1 MYRITRVV
9 PKNNIYDVLSLDCVS
24 KVEIKQGK
32 NNFRNPKICR
42 VDIYLTFPFNDS
54 CFFKNSITSL
64 YTWGISNKNNYVT
77 TTSAMALKDRFI
89 KESSLTKMPENLPI
103 PKWYKEVSEKY
114 SQEMLDN
121 MFKIK
126 I

>member
-32 NNFRNPKICR
+32 NNFRNPRICR
-42 VDIYLTFPFNDS
+42 VDIYLTFPSNDS
-54 CFFKNSITSL
+54 SFFKNSMTFL
-64 YTWGISNKNNYVT
+64 YTWGINNKNNYVA

-89 KESSLTKMPENLPI
+89 KESSINKMPENLSI
-103 PKWYKEVSEKY
+103 PKWYKEMSAKY

-126 I
+126 

>member
-9 PKNNIYDVLSLDCVS
+9 PKNNIYDLLLLDCVS

-64 YTWGISNKNNYVT
+64 YTWGINNKNNYVA

-89 KESSLTKMPENLPI
+89 KESSITKMPENI
-103 PKWYKEVSEKY
+103 SIHKWYKEVSEKY

-126 I
+126 

>member
-9 PKNNIYDVLSLDCVS
+9 PKNNIYDVLLLDCVS

-32 NNFRNPKICR
+32 NNFRDPKICR
-42 VDIYLTFPFNDS
+42 VYIYLTFPFNDS

-64 YTWGISNKNNYVT
+64 YTWGISNKNNYVA

-89 KESSLTKMPENLPI
+89 KESSITKMPENIPI

-114 SQEMLDN
+114 SQEILDN

>member
-9 PKNNIYDVLSLDCVS
+9 PKNNIYDLLSLDCVS

-32 NNFRNPKICR
+32 NNFRNPRICR
-42 VDIYLTFPFNDS
+42 VDIYLTFPSNDS
-54 CFFKNSITSL
+54 SFFKNSMTFL
-64 YTWGISNKNNYVT
+64 YTWGINNKNNYVA
-77 TTSAMALKDRFI
+77 TTSAMALKDKFI
-89 KESSLTKMPENLPI
+89 KESSMTKMPENLSI
-103 PKWYKEVSEKY
+103 PKWYKEMSAKY

-126 I
+126 

>member
-42 VDIYLTFPFNDS
+42 VDIYLIYPANDS
-54 CFFKNSITSL
+54 CFFKNSITFL
-64 YTWGISNKNNYVT
+64 YTWGINNKNNYVA

-89 KESSLTKMPENLPI
+89 KESSITKMPENIPI

-114 SQEMLDN
+114 SQDMLDSI
-121 MFKIK
+121 FKIK
-126 I
+126 

>member
-9 PKNNIYDVLSLDCVS
+9 PKNNIYDLLLLDCVS
-24 KVEIKQGK
+24 KIEIKQGK

-42 VDIYLTFPFNDS
+42 VDIYLTFPTNDS
-54 CFFKNSITSL
+54 SFFNRSITSL

-89 KESSLTKMPENLPI
+89 KESSITKMPENLSI
-103 PKWYKEVSEKY
+103 HKWYKEVSEKY

-121 MFKIK
+121 IFKIK
-126 I
+126 

>member
-9 PKNNIYDVLSLDCVS
+9 PKNNIYDLLSLDCVS
-24 KVEIKQGK
+24 KIEIKQGK

-42 VDIYLTFPFNDS
+42 VDIYLTFPTNDS
-54 CFFKNSITSL
+54 SFFNRSITSL

-89 KESSLTKMPENLPI
+89 KESSITKMPENILI
-103 PKWYKEVSEKY
+103 HKWYKEVSEKY

-121 MFKIK
+121 IFKIK
-126 I
+126 

>member
-9 PKNNIYDVLSLDCVS
+9 PKNNIYDLLSLDCVS

-42 VDIYLTFPFNDS
+42 VDIYLTFPTNDS

-64 YTWGISNKNNYVT
+64 YTWGINNKNNYVT

-89 KESSLTKMPENLPI
+89 KESSITKMPENLSI
-103 PKWYKEVSEKY
+103 SKWHKEVSEKY

-121 MFKIK
+121 IFKIK
-126 I
+126 